1 MHLRKDH
8 AELDIS
14 ALRQFIRANP
24 LGLMTT
30 AIPSPTSSFPLLQST
45 HIPFILDVDD
55 ECSETDLGRLRG
67 HMARQNP
74 QSKALIEALSDPA
87 SSSPGSN
94 VLEQDVLIVFIS
106 PVQHYIT
113 TSFYQETMSSDR
125 KTAPTWNYSAVQA
138 YGRARIHYDADA
150 PETAEFLMQQLGDL
164 ARLGETGIMGYSGA
178 DAWTVADAPDS
189 YVARSRRLIVGVE
202 ITIHRLEGKVKMSQ
216 ELKPRD
222 REGVVRGLKAL
233 RTETADRMAE
243 LVEERAAMK
252 SCPRISAVES

>member
-8 AELDIS
+8 AEHNIP
-14 ALRQFIRANP
+14 ALRQFVRSNP

-30 AIPSPTSSFPLLQST
+30 AIPSPSFPLLQST

-55 ECSETDLGRLRG
+55 ESSETELGRLRG

-74 QSKALIEALSDPA
+74 QSKALVEALSDP
-87 SSSPGSN
+87 SSPSPGSN
-94 VLEQDVLIVFIS
+94 VLEQDVLVVFTS

-113 TSFYQETMSSDR
+113 ANFYSETMAGDR
-125 KTAPTWNYSAVQA
+125 KTAPTWNYSAAQV
-138 YGRARIHYDADA
+138 YGRARIHYDADVPA
-150 PETAEFLMQQLGDL
+150 TADFLMKQLADLSRMGETA
-164 ARLGETGIMGYSGA
+164 IMGYTAA

-202 ITIHRLEGKVKMSQ
+202 IAIHRLEGKVKMSQ

-233 RTETADRMAE
+233 RTETADRVAE
-243 LVEERAAMK
+243 LVEERAALK
-252 SCPRISAVES
+252 QCPKVNAVES